1 MKSKIQK
8 SRRQFLR
15 TSARGAVLIPLSGLL
30 TYGFSTS
37 ALAETPKLDPA
48 DPLAAGLKYT
58 HDASSAAR
66 ATPADDCAICMQYTD
81 KGDGWGDCK
90 IFPGKLVAAKGWC
103 SAYVKKV

>member
-15 TSARGAVLIPLSGLL
+15 NSAGGAVLIPLSGLL

-37 ALAETPKLDPA
+37 AAAQMPKLDPA

-58 HDASSAAR
+58 EDGASAAR
-66 ATPADDCAICMQYTD
+66 ATPADDCAGCMQYED
-81 KGDGWGDCK
+81 KGDGWGLCK
-90 IFPGKLVAAKGWC
+90 IFPGKLVAGKGWC